1 MQLPTSKLR
10 YVLIIAAILI
20 AGWLIKLFFFPEV
33 VKPNYITTP
42 ATKTSIEQ
50 TVLADGSIKA
60 LKQVNVG
67 AQVSGQIKALHVEL
81 GDKVTK
87 GQALAEIDDLPQNND
102 LHNAEAG
109 LKSVQAQRQAKLATL
124 KNNQLAFN
132 RQSQILAKG
141 VGAQADYDAAKAQ
154 LDATKAEIESLDAQI
169 IQAQIAMDTAKL
181 NLGYTKISSPIDGV
195 VVAIPVE
202 EGQTVNAVQSAPT
215 ILKVAQLDT
224 MTIEAQISEADVPK
238 VKTGMPVYFTIL
250 GEPGKHYSAK
260 LRAIEPAPD
269 SINSSDTTTSTSS
282 SSTTTAIYYNG
293 LFDVENPDGKLRI
306 SMTAQVYIVLDQAKD
321 TIVIPTTA
329 LNDTDNQGNASVQ
342 VVDASGKVIQKKV
355 KTGINNNVDVQ
366 IISGLEEG
374 ENVIVSEAG
383 AAGSTQ
389 PARMRMRM

>member
-1 MQLPTSKLR
+1 MQLSNKKFR
-10 YVLIIAAILI
+10 IVLIILGIVII
-20 AGWLIKLFFFPEV
+20 AGLIKHFLFSEDVKPGYITSPV
-33 VKPNYITTP
+33 VK
-42 ATKTSIEQ
+42 ADIEQ

-87 GQALAEIDDLPQNND
+87 GQALAEIDDLPQKND
-102 LHNAEAG
+102 LQNAEAG

-124 KNNQLAFN
+124 KNNQLAFD
-132 RQSQILAKG
+132 RQRKILARG
-141 VGAQADYDAAKAQ
+141 VGAQADYDSAKAQ

-169 IQAQIAMDTAKL
+169 VQANIAVDTAKL
-181 NLGYTKISSPIDGV
+181 NLGYTKITSPIDGV

-238 VKTGMPVYFTIL
+238 VNIGMPVYFTIL
-250 GEPGKHYSAK
+250 GEPGKHYTAK

-269 SINSSDTTTSTSS
+269 SINSDTTTTSS
-282 SSTTTAIYYNG
+282 SSTSTTTAIYYNG

-306 SMTAQVYIVLDQAKD
+306 SMTAQVYIVLAQAKD
-321 TIVIPTTA
+321 ALLVPATA
-329 LNDTDNQGNASVQ
+329 VDNIDKDGNATVR
-342 VVDASGKVIQKKV
+342 VVDTSGNVVDKKV
-355 KTGINNNVDVQ
+355 KIGINNNVNVQ
-366 IISGLEEG
+366 ILSGLEEG
-374 ENVIVSEAG
+374 DNVIVSEGGVPG
-383 AAGSTQ
+383 AS